1 MAFQPRISTLDGAN
15 KFWQRYGIS
24 IREDDGIYY
33 ATIKGDGNLHA
44 KTLTKMWE
52 KLGDLYVQVPTP

>member
-24 IREDDGIYY
+24 IREDDGIYQ
-33 ATIKGDGNLHA
+33 IDL
-44 KTLTKMWE
+44 
-52 KLGDLYVQVPTP
+52 KLVPKFS

>member
-15 KFWQRYGIS
+15 RFWKRYGIT
-24 IREDDGIYY
+24 IREEDGLYC
-33 ATIKGDGNLHA
+33 ATIEGSDSLEA

-52 KLGDLYVQVPTP
+52 KLGDLYVQVPLT